1 MTNEKFSQELTAD
14 DAEQIAD
21 RFLQFEQAL
30 RSYRN
35 DNDELSDTQKTA
47 IKELEQEIHLTAQQ
61 KFTEAVGF
69 IIDDA
74 QASLEKIQLATQKA
88 TDAVTTIETFKRVIA
103 VAAGVIK
110 IGVSVISRD
119 VGGIVDGIG
128 QVAAQLPLEA
138 LLTPEG

>member
-14 DAEQIAD
+14 DAEQLAD

-30 RSYRN
+30 RNYRN
-35 DNDELSDTQKTA
+35 EYNDLSDTQKTA
-47 IKELEQEIHLTAQQ
+47 IKEREQKIHLMAQQ

-88 TDAVTTIETFKRVIA
+88 TDAVTTIETVKKVIA

-110 IGVSVISRD
+110 IGVSVISKD

-128 QVAAQLPLEA
+128 QVAAQLPIET
-138 LLTPEG
+138 LLNPEG